1 MGALM
6 MHMCL
11 VAALGAPLCGAAPGS
26 LEVLIRTPVRVQRG
40 QTTTLPC
47 WLNPPQ
53 SADGLEVSW
62 YRGHYDVNVMHYREK
77 KFENASQQAS
87 YVGRV
92 SFGLKDAASVGLTAG
107 DVSLKL
113 EKATVEDAGDYTC
126 YVSSEHGY
134 DIASVRL
141 IVTEMGT
148 PPLLS
153 PVWKEDNTVNMSCE
167 SEGWY
172 PEPNLSWSD
181 QKQVLQPKSLKYS
194 KDSSGLQSVHSW
206 LLVSS
211 STEVSC
217 SVGISDEQPKEARV
231 RLENSPQTESGCSAA
246 GWVLFALLLTAM
258 LVLLGVL
265 YYRRREILKM
275 FRVSE
280 KKAKSNDDRAEEN
293 HTLLPKESDVIQ
305 STIPSAASKCYVNVT
320 LETKNR
326 YLTIRGRKLRD
337 AKGPFPDGQ
346 KVTCITA
353 IKGACGFSSGQH
365 YWEVSLGTTDPNVGL
380 KKSWW
385 VGVTSATDI
394 PEKLD
399 FSPTTSN
406 GFWFLSS
413 NPDKTDSFQF
423 STEPNVS
430 LPVYSRPQTV
440 GVFLNYDGGE
450 LSFYNVEDKRLIGSL
465 TATFTGDIFPF
476 FNPGKGDTAAM
487 EILQRE
493 EPGQSIDMG
502 NSVESAAQ
510 ETES

>member
-11 VAALGAPLCGAAPGS
+11 VAALGAPLCGAAPVSGS

-62 YRGHYDVNVMHYREK
+62 YRVHYESPVMYYRAK
-77 KFENASQQAS
+77 KFENASQEAS

-126 YVSSEHGY
+126 YVSSEQGY
-134 DIASVRL
+134 DSESVSL

-148 PPLLS
+148 APLLS
-153 PVWKEDNTVNMSCE
+153 AVWKEGNTVNMSCE

-172 PEPNLSWSD
+172 PEPNLRWSD
-181 QKQVLQPKSLKYS
+181 QKQVLKPKSLKYS
-194 KDSSGLQSVHSW
+194 KDSSGLHSVHSW

-231 RLENSPQTESGCSAA
+231 RMENSPQTESGSSAA
-246 GWVLFALLLTAM
+246 GWVLCALLLTAM

-265 YYRRREILKM
+265 YFKQREN
-275 FRVSE
+275 R
-280 KKAKSNDDRAEEN
+280 
-293 HTLLPKESDVIQ
+293 TLLPKESDVIQ
-305 STIPSAASKCYVNVT
+305 PTSLSAANKCYVNVT
-320 LETKNR
+320 LEKTENQ
-326 YLTIRGRKLRD
+326 YILIRGSKLRD
-337 AKGPFPDGQ
+337 APCDFPDGQ

-353 IKGACGFSSGQH
+353 IKGTPGFSSGQH
-365 YWEVSLGTTDPNVGL
+365 YWEVSLGRTDANVGL

-385 VGVTSATDI
+385 VGVTSATVI
-394 PEKLD
+394 SEKLD
-399 FSPTTSN
+399 VSPTTSN

-413 NPDKTDSFQF
+413 NPDPDKTGSFQF
-423 STEPNVS
+423 STEPNVL
-430 LPVYSRPQTV
+430 LPVYSRPGTV
-440 GVFLNYDGGE
+440 GVFLNYDSGE
-450 LSFYNVEDKRLIGSL
+450 LSFHDVEEKRLIGSL
-465 TATFTGDIFPF
+465 TATFTGVIFPF
-476 FNPGKGDTAAM
+476 FNPGKGDKATM

-493 EPGQSIDMG
+493 EPGQSSDMG
-502 NSVESAAQ
+502 NSVDSTAQ

>member
-11 VAALGAPLCGAAPGS
+11 VAALGAPLCGAAPVSGS
-26 LEVLIRTPVRVQRG
+26 LEVLIRTPIRVQRG

-62 YRGHYDVNVMHYREK
+62 YHRHYDSPVMYYRAK
-77 KFENASQQAS
+77 KFEYASQEAS

-126 YVSSEHGY
+126 YVSSKQG
-134 DIASVRL
+134 DDSASVSL

-148 PPLLS
+148 APLLS
-153 PVWKEDNTVNMSCE
+153 AVWKEDNTVNMSCE

-181 QKQVLQPKSLKYS
+181 QKQVLKPKSLKHS
-194 KDSSGLQSVHSW
+194 KDSSGLHSVHSW

-217 SVGISDEQPKEARV
+217 SVGISDEQPKEARA
-231 RLENSPQTESGCSAA
+231 RMENSPQTESGSSAA

-265 YYRRREILKM
+265 YFKQRG
-275 FRVSE
+275 
-280 KKAKSNDDRAEEN
+280 KKAKSNNEPAEEN
-293 HTLLPKESDVIQ
+293 LTLLPKESDVIQ
-305 STIPSAASKCYVNVT
+305 PTSLSAANKCYVNVT
-320 LETKNR
+320 LEKTENQ
-326 YLTIRGRKLRD
+326 YILIRGSILRD
-337 AKGPFPDGQ
+337 AQCDFPDGQ

-353 IKGACGFSSGQH
+353 IKGTPGFSSGQH
-365 YWEVSLGTTDPNVGL
+365 YWEVFLGRTYPNVGR
-380 KKSWW
+380 KRSWW
-385 VGVTSATDI
+385 VGVTSATVI
-394 PEKLD
+394 SEKLD
-399 FSPTTSN
+399 VSPTTSN

-413 NPDKTDSFQF
+413 NPNPDKTDSFQF
-423 STEPNVS
+423 STEPNIL
-430 LPVYSRPQTV
+430 LPVYSRPMTV
-440 GVFLNYDGGE
+440 GVFLNYDSGE
-450 LSFYNVEDKRLIGSL
+450 LSFHDVEGKRLIGSL
-465 TATFTGDIFPF
+465 TATFTGVIFPF
-476 FNPGKGDTAAM
+476 FNPGKGDKPAM

-493 EPGQSIDMG
+493 EPGQSSDMG
-502 NSVESAAQ
+502 NSVESTAQ